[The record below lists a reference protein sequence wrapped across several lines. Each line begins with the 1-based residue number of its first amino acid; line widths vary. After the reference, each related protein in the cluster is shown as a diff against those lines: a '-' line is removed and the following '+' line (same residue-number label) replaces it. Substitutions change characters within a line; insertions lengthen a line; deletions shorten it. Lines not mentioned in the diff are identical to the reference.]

1 MRIPVN
7 LLVFLAVAGVF
18 YLYILPKKAAFTK
31 NLLESMGAGHVSRED
46 SVKTMVK
53 ARILVDICP
62 MADLSE
68 YHPVQWS
75 DYGEVDGTTSQV
87 IHEFTCDAQNR
98 KYLFRLRG
106 GLVSEII
113 DLR

>member
-1 MRIPVN
+1 MRIPIN

-18 YLYILPKKAAFTK
+18 YLVILPKKAAFTQ
-31 NLLESMGAGHVSRED
+31 NLIKSFGGGPVPRED
-46 SVKTMVK
+46 SVKAMVS

-62 MADLSE
+62 RADLAE
-68 YHPVQWS
+68 YRGVRWT
-75 DYGEVDGTTSQV
+75 DYYEESATTASV
-87 IHEFTCDAQNR
+87 THEFTCDGNQR
-98 KYLFRLRG
+98 KFLFRLRN

>member
-18 YLYILPKKAAFTK
+18 YLVILPKKAAFTA
-31 NLLESMGAGHVSRED
+31 NLMKSMGAGHLSRED
-46 SVKTMVK
+46 SVKTMVR

-68 YHPVQWS
+68 YHPLGWS
-75 DYGEVDGTTSQV
+75 DYGEVDATSSQV

-98 KYLFRLRG
+98 KYLFRLRN
-106 GLVSEII
+106 GLVGEII

>member
-18 YLYILPKKAAFTK
+18 YLVILPKKAAFTSG
-31 NLLESMGAGHVSRED
+31 LLKSMGAGPMSRED
-46 SVKTMVK
+46 SVKTMVH
-53 ARILVDICP
+53 ARIIVDVCP

-68 YHPVQWS
+68 YRPVRWS
-75 DYGEVDGTTSQV
+75 EYGEVDPVTTQV
-87 IHEFTCDAQNR
+87 IHEFTCDGDGR
-98 KYLFRLRG
+98 KFLFRLRN
-106 GLVSEII
+106 GLVTEII